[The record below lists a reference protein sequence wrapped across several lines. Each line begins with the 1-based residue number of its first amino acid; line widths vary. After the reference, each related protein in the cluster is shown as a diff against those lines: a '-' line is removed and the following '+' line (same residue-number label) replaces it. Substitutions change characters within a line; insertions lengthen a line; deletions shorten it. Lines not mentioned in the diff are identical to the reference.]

1 MSCVC
6 WIMSKYEPHSG
17 KLHAFICVLE
27 HNGPATTLKNRA
39 VRLELTRYY
48 RHYQIYNVPVR
59 RHKHALNIAH
69 DKIQQYFKVVLR
81 TIGTPKISLLPGADH
96 ASSGHSRELS
106 KGSGQ
111 FYKAPNSKA
120 IIVLSIRNHYFFLLK
135 LSLQFLLHISQ
146 HTAAQSAQC
155 NPQPA

>member
-106 KGSGQ
+106 KGRVESWQSQPSLIKPCVQ
-111 FYKAPNSKA
+111 FSRTR
-120 IIVLSIRNHYFFLLK
+120 LSDILHTQACAFF
-135 LSLQFLLHISQ
+135 
-146 HTAAQSAQC
+146 
-155 NPQPA
+155 QPAVIGTS